1 MSKDYEEFMSSQ
13 KTKERV
19 PNIKTTEINKNSNDK
34 KLDLILAKLETIEKH
49 LGIKTNLN
57 PKSIYDDME
66 VGYSVKDTAKI
77 LGCSINKVRNL
88 QNIGAL
94 NSYMLGRQKMI
105 TSESI
110 KNVIGTLSGKKV

>member
-1 MSKDYEEFMSSQ
+1 MTMRDNEKLNLILKKLEAIEEHLGL
-13 KTKERV
+13 KTK
-19 PNIKTTEINKNSNDK
+19 PISIP
-34 KLDLILAKLETIEKH
+34 ETSS
-49 LGIKTNLN
+49 
-57 PKSIYDDME
+57 KSIYDDME

-105 TSESI
+105 TSDSI

>member
-13 KTKERV
+13 KTKEKV
-19 PNIKTTEINKNSNDK
+19 TDIKTTEINKNSNDK
-34 KLDLILAKLETIEKH
+34 KLDLILEKLENIEKH